1 MTKKP
6 IIYHARQLRQESNAP
21 ENAAWQALRSL
32 RQYGYAVRRQHPVGP
47 YIVDFAIQKAKLV
60 IEIDGNVHAS
70 DDARARDDVREA
82 DIARMGWRVIRIDAQ
97 AAMDADHMMKVVT
110 EALGI

>member
-6 IIYHARQLRQESNAP
+6 IIYHARKLRQAANVP
-21 ENAAWQALRSL
+21 EHAAWQALRSL
-32 RQYGYAVRRQHPVGP
+32 RAFGYAVRRQHPVGP

-60 IEIDGNVHAS
+60 IEIDGGVHHVEGARS
-70 DDARARDDVREA
+70 HDDERQAVIERL
-82 DIARMGWRVIRIDAQ
+82 GWRVIRMDAQ
-97 AAMDADHMMKVVT
+97 AAMDPDHVMRVVT

>member
-6 IIYHARQLRQESNAP
+6 IIYHARKLRQAANAP
-21 ENAAWQALRSL
+21 EDWAWQVLRSL
-32 RQYGYAVRRQHPVGP
+32 RQYGFPVRRQHPVGP

-60 IEIDGNVHAS
+60 IEIDGGVHHLE
-70 DDARARDDVREA
+70 DALSRDVERQTGIE
-82 DIARMGWRVIRIDAQ
+82 RLGWRVVRIDAH
-97 AAMDADHMMKVVT
+97 AAMDADYVMRIAT